1 MKTKM
6 CIQTFRWQRLA
17 IGLKR

>member
-6 CIQTFRWQRLA
+6 CRL
-17 IGLKR
+17 